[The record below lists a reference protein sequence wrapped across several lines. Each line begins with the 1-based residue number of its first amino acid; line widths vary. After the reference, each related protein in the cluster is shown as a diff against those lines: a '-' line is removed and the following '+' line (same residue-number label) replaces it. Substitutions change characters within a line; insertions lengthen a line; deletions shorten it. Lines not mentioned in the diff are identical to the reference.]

1 MADFQNIGGVGIMG
15 YISPMNTE
23 DTYPVIDPLYG
34 IDGLRNVNTI
44 DDMVNIP
51 FERRRAGMIV
61 GVDEEDVYYKLKKI
75 DWTGEITDWSELSIV
90 TLEDKVSFSDREE
103 PFGIADGVN
112 KNFILEFLPKVNSEH
127 VYLNG
132 LLQESGYDYT
142 MDHNMIVFDEAPLE
156 GMRIRCSYRY

>member
-1 MADFQNIGGVGIMG
+1 MTDFQNIGGVGIMG

-34 IDGLRNVNTI
+34 IDGLRNVNTV

-61 GVDEEDVYYKLKKI
+61 GVDNQDVYYKLKNVE
-75 DWTGEITDWSELSIV
+75 WTGELTDWAELSLV
-90 TLEDKVSFSDREE
+90 AFSDREE
-103 PFGIADGVN
+103 PFGIVDGIN
-112 KNFILEFLPKVNSEH
+112 KNFILEFLPKQNSEH
-127 VYLNG
+127 IYLNG

-142 MDHNMIVFDEAPLE
+142 MDHNMIIFDEAPLE

>member
-1 MADFQNIGGVGIMG
+1 MTDFQNIGGVGIMG

-34 IDGLRNVNTI
+34 IDGLRNVNTV

-61 GVDEEDVYYKLKKI
+61 GVDNQDVYYKLKNVE
-75 DWTGEITDWSELSIV
+75 WTGELTDWAELSLV
-90 TLEDKVSFSDREE
+90 AFADREE
-103 PFGIADGVN
+103 PFGIVDGIN
-112 KNFILEFLPKVNSEH
+112 KNFILEFLPKQNSEH
-127 VYLNG
+127 IYLNG

-142 MDHNMIVFDEAPLE
+142 MDHNMSIFDEAPLE

>member
-34 IDGLRNVNTI
+34 IDGLRNVNTV

-61 GVDEEDVYYKLKKI
+61 GVDNEDVYYKLKNVE
-75 DWTGEITDWSELSIV
+75 WTGELTDWAELSLV
-90 TLEDKVSFSDREE
+90 AFADREE
-103 PFGIADGVN
+103 PFGIVDGIN
-112 KNFILEFLPKVNSEH
+112 KNFILEFLPKQNSEH
-127 VYLNG
+127 IYLNG

-142 MDHNMIVFDEAPLE
+142 MDHNMIIFDEAPLE
-156 GMRIRCSYRY
+156 GMRLRCSYRD